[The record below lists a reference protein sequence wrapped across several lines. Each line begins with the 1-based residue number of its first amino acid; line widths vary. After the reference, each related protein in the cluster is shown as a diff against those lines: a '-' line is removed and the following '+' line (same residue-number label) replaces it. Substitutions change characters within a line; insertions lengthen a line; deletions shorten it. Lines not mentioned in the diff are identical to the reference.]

1 MKRKRDIK
9 KKNEETYTNIEKKRE
24 REREKTNSI
33 VVVVVIVIVTIA
45 MPFLTC
51 LSIHIQVIIRGGM
64 HISETVILSNVDI
77 NRRAITDVFF
87 DVSSRISL

>member
-24 REREKTNSI
+24 REKANSI

-51 LSIHIQVIIRGGM
+51 LSIHIQVIIRGDM
-64 HISETVILSNVDI
+64 HISEKVILSNI
-77 NRRAITDVFF
+77 AMNRVVITDV
-87 DVSSRISL
+87 I